1 MSDVIEAS
9 PVERAQEAL
18 SRHSWREAFD
28 LLSGEDRAGR
38 LSPTEL
44 GLLAR
49 AALWVGRLPVA
60 IDALERGYATA
71 ARRHDDETAAVLAV
85 ALARDQLFRN
95 AVAVAHAWL
104 RRAERILE
112 HADEGVAHGWLA
124 ATQSFHDSLVGDDE
138 GALANATRALEIG
151 RRHQD
156 RNLETFAMAERGAA
170 LVSSGSVPEGLELID
185 EATVAAIS
193 GELEPDV
200 AGGVCCTSIETCSA
214 LGEWTRAAEWT
225 EAQDRWCRRE
235 GISGYPGMC
244 RVFRSEIKRRR
255 GDWLEAEA
263 EARQAS
269 VELRGFVPAAVG
281 MALYQIGVIRL
292 RRGDL
297 PGAEALLVEAHAL
310 GTDPEPALSLLR
322 LAEGKVEVAAM
333 GIRRA
338 LDGPVRMPTWRATPD
353 TGLYRLPLL
362 EAQVEIALA
371 GSDSS
376 TARTA
381 AKEIGLIAEQFGTR
395 VPAAAAA
402 AALGAVE
409 ASEGALEAARR
420 DLQRAV
426 ELYSQADAPY
436 ELAVARRGLA
446 EVHAA
451 SGDPDTAMVEA
462 RAARAVFRHLGAAPD
477 VERTTRLLVTLE
489 AATDAHALTD
499 AGNGQGGVV
508 GTERVVR
515 AFVFT
520 DIVDSTR
527 LTELLGD
534 ESWSRV
540 LDWHDKAL
548 RGVVAE
554 HGGEEIKATGD
565 GFFLAFD
572 DVDQAIDAALA
583 IQRRLDD
590 QRREHGFA
598 PQVRIGV
605 HLAEASRTGLDYI
618 GGGVNLAARIGAAA
632 AGSEVLVSAATLR
645 SSRRRDLP
653 FDRRSVSLKGFSE
666 PVDVASISW
675 R

>member
-1 MSDVIEAS
+1 MSDVVEAS
-9 PVERAQEAL
+9 PVERAREAL
-18 SRHSWREAFD
+18 TRHSWREAFD
-28 LLSGEDRAGR
+28 LLSGEDEAGR
-38 LSPTEL
+38 LAPAEL
-44 GLLAR
+44 GLLAE
-49 AALWVGRLPVA
+49 AAWWVGRLPVA
-60 IDALERGYATA
+60 IDALERGYAA
-71 ARRHDDETAAVLAV
+71 ATRAHDNETAAVLAL
-85 ALARDQLFRN
+85 ALARDHLFRN
-95 AVAVAHAWL
+95 AAPVAQAWL
-104 RRAERILE
+104 RRAGRLLE
-112 HADEGVAHGWLA
+112 HAEEDTGHGWLA
-124 ATQSFHDSLVGDDE
+124 ATQSFHDAVVGDDE
-138 GALANATRALEIG
+138 GALANATRALEIA
-151 RRHQD
+151 RRLQD
-156 RNLETFAMAERGAA
+156 RNLESLALAERGAA
-170 LVSSGSVPEGLELID
+170 LVSSGSVAEGLDLVD

-193 GELEPDV
+193 GELEPAV
-200 AGGVCCTSIETCSA
+200 AGGVCCTTIETCSA
-214 LGEWTRAAEWT
+214 LGEWQRAAEWT

-235 GISGYPGMC
+235 GINGYPGMC

-255 GDWLEAEA
+255 GAWLEAEA

-281 MALYQIGVIRL
+281 MALYQIGDIRL

-297 PGAEALLVEAHAL
+297 GGAEAVLVEAHAL

-322 LAEGKVEVAAM
+322 LAEGKVDVAAM
-333 GIRRA
+333 EIRRA
-338 LDGPVRMPTWRATPD
+338 LDGPVRTPTWRATPD

-371 GSDSS
+371 GSDSA

-381 AKEIGLIAEQFGTR
+381 AEEIGRIADQFGTR

-402 AALGAVE
+402 GTMGAIE
-409 ASEGALEAARR
+409 ASEGALDEARR
-420 DLQRAV
+420 HLQRAI
-426 ELYSQADAPY
+426 ELYSMADAPY
-436 ELAVARRGLA
+436 ELAIARRGLA

-451 SGDPDTAMVEA
+451 AGDPDAAIVEA
-462 RAARAVFRHLGAAPD
+462 RAARAVFAHLGATPD
-477 VERTTRLLVTLE
+477 VERTTRLLVTVE
-489 AATDAHALTD
+489 AATDPRALGGAAD
-499 AGNGQGGVV
+499 SAGGGA

-520 DIVDSTR
+520 DIVDSTK

-540 LDWHDKAL
+540 LAWHDKAL

-590 QRREHGFA
+590 QRGEYGFA

-605 HLAEASRTGLDYI
+605 HRAEASRTGLDYI

-632 AGSEVLVSAATLR
+632 AGSEVLVSAVTLQ

-653 FDRRSVSLKGFSE
+653 VDRRLVELKGYGE
-666 PVDVASISW
+666 PVEVASIRW

>member
-1 MSDVIEAS
+1 MSDVVEAS
-9 PVERAQEAL
+9 PVERAQQAL
-18 SRHSWREAFD
+18 ARHSWREAFD
-28 LLSGEDRAGR
+28 LLSGEDEASR
-38 LSPTEL
+38 LSPAEL
-44 GLLAR
+44 GLLAQ
-49 AALWVGRLPVA
+49 AAVWVGRLPAA
-60 IDALERGYATA
+60 IDALERAYAAA
-71 ARRHDDETAAVLAV
+71 ARAHDDETAAMVAI
-85 ALARDQLFRN
+85 ALARNQLFRN
-95 AVAVAHAWL
+95 ATPVANAWL

-112 HADEGVAHGWLA
+112 HADEGVGHGWLA
-124 ATQSFHDSLVGDDE
+124 ATQSFHDAVTGDDE

-156 RNLETFAMAERGAA
+156 RNLETFALAERGAA
-170 LVSSGSVPEGLELID
+170 LVTAGRVAEGLDLID

-193 GELEPDV
+193 GELEPEI
-200 AGGVCCTSIETCSA
+200 AGGVCCTTIETCSA

-281 MALYQIGVIRL
+281 TALYQIGVIRL

-322 LAEGKVEVAAM
+322 LAEGKVGVAAM

-338 LDGPVRMPTWRATPD
+338 LDGPVRMPAWRATPD

-371 GSDSS
+371 GSDTA

-381 AKEIGLIAEQFGTR
+381 AEEIVRIADQFGTR

-402 AALGAVE
+402 ATMGAVE
-409 ASEGALEAARR
+409 ASEGALDVARR
-420 DLQRAV
+420 DLQHAV
-426 ELYSQADAPY
+426 ELYSGADAPY
-436 ELAVARRGLA
+436 ERAVAQRALA

-451 SGDPDTAMVEA
+451 AADPDAAIVEA
-462 RAARAVFRHLGAAPD
+462 RAARAVFEHLGANPD
-477 VERTTRLLVTLE
+477 LQRTTRLLVTLE
-489 AATDAHALTD
+489 AATDPHALRA
-499 AGNGQGGVV
+499 AGDSAGGVS
-508 GTERVVR
+508 GSDRVMR

-520 DIVDSTR
+520 DIVDSTK

-583 IQRRLDD
+583 IQRRLDA
-590 QRREHGFA
+590 QRREYGFA

-605 HLAEASRTGLDYI
+605 HRAEANRTGLDYI

-632 AGSEVLVSAATLR
+632 AASEVLVSAATLQ

-653 FDRRSVSLKGFSE
+653 VDRRSVQLKGFSE

>member
-1 MSDVIEAS
+1 MSDVVEAS

-18 SRHSWREAFD
+18 ARHSWREAFD
-28 LLSGEDRAGR
+28 LLNGEDEAGR
-38 LSPTEL
+38 LAPAEL
-44 GLLAR
+44 GLLAQ
-49 AALWVGRLPVA
+49 AAWWVGRLPVA
-60 IDALERGYATA
+60 IDALERAYAA
-71 ARRHDDETAAVLAV
+71 ATRAHDNEAAAMLAV
-85 ALARDQLFRN
+85 MLARNHLFRN
-95 AVAVAHAWL
+95 AGPVANAWL

-112 HADEGVAHGWLA
+112 HADEGIGHGWLA
-124 ATQSFHDSLVGDDE
+124 ATQSFHDAVVGDDE

-151 RRHQD
+151 RRLQD
-156 RNLETFAMAERGAA
+156 RNLESFALAERGAA
-170 LVSSGSVPEGLELID
+170 LVSTGRVAEGLDLVD

-193 GELEPDV
+193 GELEPAI
-200 AGGVCCTSIETCSA
+200 AGGVCCTTIETCSA

-235 GISGYPGMC
+235 GLTGFPGMC
-244 RVFRSEIKRRR
+244 RVFRSEIKRRQ
-255 GDWLEAEA
+255 GAWLEAEA

-269 VELRGFVPAAVG
+269 VELRGYVPAAVG
-281 MALYQIGVIRL
+281 TALYQIGDIRL

-297 PGAEALLVEAHAL
+297 PGAEAILVEAHAL

-322 LAEGKVEVAAM
+322 LAEGKVAVAAM
-333 GIRRA
+333 EIRRA
-338 LDGPVRMPTWRATPD
+338 LDGPARTPAWRATPD

-371 GSDSS
+371 GSDSA

-381 AKEIGLIAEQFGTR
+381 AEEIGRIADQFGTR

-402 AALGAVE
+402 ATMGAVE
-409 ASEGALEAARR
+409 ASEGALDAARR
-420 DLQRAV
+420 DLQRAA
-426 ELYSQADAPY
+426 ELYSAADAPY

-451 SGDPDTAMVEA
+451 AGEPDAAIVEA
-462 RAARAVFRHLGAAPD
+462 RAARAGFEHLGATPD

-489 AATDAHALTD
+489 AATDPRARGG
-499 AGNGQGGVV
+499 AGDSARGVA
-508 GTERVVR
+508 GTQRVVR

-520 DIVDSTR
+520 DIVDSTK

-590 QRREHGFA
+590 QRREYGFA
-598 PQVRIGV
+598 PHVRIGV
-605 HLAEASRTGLDYI
+605 HRAEASRTGLDYI

-632 AGSEVLVSAATLR
+632 AGSEVLVSTATLQ
-645 SSRRRDLP
+645 SSRRRDVP
-653 FDRRSVSLKGFSE
+653 GERRSVTLKGFSE
-666 PVDVASISW
+666 PVEVASIGW

>member
-1 MSDVIEAS
+1 MSDVVEAS
-9 PVERAQEAL
+9 PVERAQQAL
-18 SRHSWREAFD
+18 ARHSWREAFD
-28 LLSGEDRAGR
+28 LLRAEDEAGR
-38 LSPTEL
+38 LSPGEL
-44 GLLAR
+44 GLLAQ
-49 AALWVGRLPVA
+49 AALWVGQLPVA
-60 IDALERGYATA
+60 IDALERAYAAA
-71 ARRHDDETAAVLAV
+71 ARAHDNETAAVLAI

-95 AVAVAHAWL
+95 AAPVANAWL
-104 RRAERILE
+104 RRAERLLA
-112 HADEGVAHGWLA
+112 HADEGVGHGWLA
-124 ATQSFHDSLVGDDE
+124 ATQSFHDALVGDDE
-138 GALANATRALEIG
+138 GALANATRALDIG
-151 RRHQD
+151 RRLQD
-156 RNLETFAMAERGAA
+156 RNLETFALAERGAA
-170 LVSSGSVPEGLELID
+170 LVSAGRVAEGLDLID

-200 AGGVCCTSIETCSA
+200 AGGVCCTTIETCSA

-235 GISGYPGMC
+235 GISGFPGMC

-255 GDWLEAEA
+255 GEWLEAEA

-297 PGAEALLVEAHAL
+297 GGAEAILVEAHAL
-310 GTDPEPALSLLR
+310 GTDPEPGLSLLR
-322 LAEGKVEVAAM
+322 LAEGKVDVAAT

-338 LDGPVRMPTWRATPD
+338 LDGPVRTPTWRATPD

-371 GSDSS
+371 RSDSG

-381 AKEIGLIAEQFGTR
+381 AEEVGRIADQFGTR
-395 VPAAAAA
+395 LPAAAAA
-402 AALGAVE
+402 ATMGAVE

-426 ELYSQADAPY
+426 DLYSGADAPY
-436 ELAVARRGLA
+436 EVAIARRGLA

-451 SGDPDTAMVEA
+451 SGDPDAAIVEA
-462 RAARAVFRHLGAAPD
+462 RAARGVFDHLGATPD

-489 AATDAHALTD
+489 AATDPRAHGG
-499 AGNGQGGVV
+499 AGEGAGGVA
-508 GTERVVR
+508 GTKRVVR
-515 AFVFT
+515 SFVFT

-572 DVDQAIDAALA
+572 DVDEALDAAIG
-583 IQRRLDD
+583 IQRRLEH
-590 QRREHGFA
+590 QRREYGFA

-605 HLAEASRTGLDYI
+605 HRAEASRSGLDYI
-618 GGGVNLAARIGAAA
+618 GGGVHLAARIGAAA
-632 AGSEVLVSAATLR
+632 AGSEVLVSMASLQ

-653 FDRRSVSLKGFSE
+653 VDRRSVKLKGFSE
-666 PVDVASISW
+666 PVEVASIGW